1 MRDTL
6 LLLLLLSLSFALSP
20 GRQHSTKAEAYLG
33 RAGDVFISESEFAK
47 RFEMLPALRR
57 GKAGLE
63 REKLEFLHS
72 LIAEKLFAQEAK
84 ARKLDEESAFVSS
97 YNEIRKMLAR
107 DELYRDEVTRKVN
120 PTAQEVDLG
129 VARALKQLFVGYI
142 YVERK
147 EDADFLRSRL
157 RGKGDFSRL
166 QLDTSMHA
174 IRDTATVIWGDADTA
189 VEAASYRLKEGGISP
204 VVESGDGFYIISLIS
219 NSPNAYYSAMAP
231 SDLREHV
238 TDVVRSRA
246 AHARTLKF
254 VEEFI
259 RGKIGYSPPAP
270 NRYLAEQLRKT
281 YERHEGDSL
290 TTFTRQMYDEVR
302 GECSPV
308 LNDTLVVVGNVS
320 WTVGEVLDRLLAKG
334 FTVARGKSKNIP
346 RLLNAA
352 IREWVYDELLGQEGL
367 ARHLD
372 ERPAVQ
378 RELEVWRQSMLAGM
392 MRSYIAS
399 HVKLSEGEILSA
411 LHETNPQFS
420 IPRVRIRE
428 LTTRNVEDMK
438 NALDGLRLGVSFEE
452 TIDRWSGDAEQRR
465 NKGVVDYFP
474 ISQHAPVGE
483 IAWEMNVGERFG
495 PIPVGEE
502 YVYFE
507 LLGKD
512 EPLRLDSAAVR
523 SHDAA
528 TKEAFRMKLKRTT
541 DLFLSRAGQQRGF
554 DIYQESVAKLAVSPV
569 PMMTFR
575 LLGFG
580 GRMFAAPFLPPEFD
594 WVNVDPP
601 SSPVIP

>member
-1 MRDTL
+1 VRDTL

-204 VVESGDGFYIISLIS
+204 VVESGYGFYIISLIS

>member
-1 MRDTL
+1 VRDTL